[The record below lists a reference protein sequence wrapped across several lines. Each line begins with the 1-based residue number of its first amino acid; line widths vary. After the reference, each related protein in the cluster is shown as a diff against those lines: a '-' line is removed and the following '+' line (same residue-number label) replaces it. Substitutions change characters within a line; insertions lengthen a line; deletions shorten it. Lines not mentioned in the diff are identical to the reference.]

1 VRPVEVARLAWP
13 IAVQMLSYTA
23 MGLVDALFVGQLGT
37 AALAAV
43 GLGSTVG
50 FLVQSGGVGLVSGTR
65 VAVSQAHGAEDP
77 ERGRRSAWS
86 GLRLAAVLG
95 CVAPLACFGV
105 GPVLTALGATGDMW
119 RLAVEWTQVRIFAV
133 PFLLGTVALSGWCQ
147 GRGDTRTPMV
157 ATLVANG
164 VNIAFDPLLIFG
176 WGIFGGIGA
185 VGAAASTVLG
195 TASGLLVMAVATRS
209 SMGTSPGRAGAAM
222 RRVLQLGLPIG
233 VRYLLEVG
241 AYVMF
246 AALLARVGEAA
257 LAAHIVVIRVVSVSF
272 LPGHAVG
279 EASSVLVGQA
289 VGAGSRLRARTAWSS
304 ATLLATVVMGAFAVL
319 FIAVPELLLAG
330 FSLEPPVLA
339 IATEL
344 MLLAAG
350 FQVIDAVAMVGLG
363 TLAGAGETR
372 FTMILGV
379 GGAWLV
385 KLPMGVGLV
394 LWAELGAAGAWWGL
408 MAEIVV
414 LAGIVVVR
422 IRNAE
427 WARRSA

>member
-1 VRPVEVARLAWP
+1 
-13 IAVQMLSYTA
+13 
-23 MGLVDALFVGQLGT
+23 
-37 AALAAV
+37 
-43 GLGSTVG
+43 
-50 FLVQSGGVGLVSGTR
+50 
-65 VAVSQAHGAEDP
+65 
-77 ERGRRSAWS
+77 
-86 GLRLAAVLG
+86 
-95 CVAPLACFGV
+95 
-105 GPVLTALGATGDMW
+105 
-119 RLAVEWTQVRIFAV
+119 
-133 PFLLGTVALSGWCQ
+133 
-147 GRGDTRTPMV
+147 
-157 ATLVANG
+157 
-164 VNIAFDPLLIFG
+164 
-176 WGIFGGIGA
+176 
-185 VGAAASTVLG
+185 
-195 TASGLLVMAVATRS
+195 
-209 SMGTSPGRAGAAM
+209 
-222 RRVLQLGLPIG
+222 
-233 VRYLLEVG
+233 
-241 AYVMF
+241 
-246 AALLARVGEAA
+246 
-257 LAAHIVVIRVVSVSF
+257 
-272 LPGHAVG
+272 
-279 EASSVLVGQA
+279 
-289 VGAGSRLRARTAWSS
+289 
-304 ATLLATVVMGAFAVL
+304 MGAFAVL